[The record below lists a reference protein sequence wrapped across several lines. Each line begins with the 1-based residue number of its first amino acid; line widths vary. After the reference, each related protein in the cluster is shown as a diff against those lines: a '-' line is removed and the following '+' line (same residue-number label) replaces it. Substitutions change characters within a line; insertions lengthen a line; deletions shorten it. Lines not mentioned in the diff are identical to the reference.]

1 MLDALKELYISY
13 PFMPVEDRPDLF
25 THIKDI
31 RCVAEM
37 PAANP
42 ISLVEND
49 NYIRAWLI
57 GLTSTTATVRIQ
69 CGQYG
74 LTSEMPVPIYQA
86 SVGAPATNSYVLV
99 DDAFVV
105 PDGPILYELQPDTLI
120 FMQTAPEILI
130 TVKKENEDYDPSD
143 EDSLPYKMDTNIL
156 SGPTISTA
164 YSQNVSIT
172 KGQSGII
179 IYGAPGAGL
188 GVYTTVPT
196 CYDWPT
202 YMRGEGAISINGLSG
217 YVRIDDAYPVDIIET
232 FANQR
237 MTLDIRNGEI
247 NNETH

>member
-1 MLDALKELYISY
+1 MLDALKDLYISY
-13 PFMPVEDRPDLF
+13 PFMPVENRPELF

-31 RCVAEM
+31 RCVVEM

-57 GLTSTTATVRIQ
+57 GLTTTVATVRIE

-74 LTSEMPVPIYQA
+74 LTSEMPIPIYQA
-86 SVGAPATNSYVLV
+86 SVGSPATNSYVLV

-105 PDGPILYELQPDTLI
+105 PSVPILYELQPDTLI
-120 FMQTAPEILI
+120 FMQTAPKICI
-130 TVKKENEDYDPSD
+130 TIKKKNENYDPYEEGSQ
-143 EDSLPYKMDTNIL
+143 PYELDTNIL
-156 SGPTISTA
+156 QGPTIYTA

-172 KGQSGII
+172 KGQNGII
-179 IYGAPGAGL
+179 IYGSPGAGL
-188 GVYTTVPT
+188 GVYTSVPG
-196 CYDWPT
+196 CYIQPT
-202 YMRGEGAISINGLSG
+202 YMKGEGAISINGLSG

-237 MTLDIRNGEI
+237 MTLDIRNGEV
-247 NNETH
+247 NNETN